1 MNNINV
7 ILITVHKIIDYLQ
20 YSNNHEYYS
29 FEKYPLNIYVNKNV
43 RSYLRDNLYVS
54 LLEFNHIIKIV
65 IDDDYDDA
73 SFGFTRKN
81 ELIADSNK
89 FFE

>member
-1 MNNINV
+1 MTNVNI
-7 ILITVHKIIDYLQ
+7 ILITVNKIIDYLQ
-20 YSNNHEYYS
+20 YSHDNGYYN
-29 FEKYPLNIYVNKNV
+29 FEKYPLNIYVNKYV
-43 RSYLRDNLYVS
+43 CSYLHDNLYIS

-81 ELIADSNK
+81 ELITDTNK